1 MAQLWR
7 SGRGMRDNTPN
18 LMEHMGAQLLHDI
31 IHVDTQHDE
40 KEHHHHH
47 KHTICWEIIADA
59 DLHPDLDTAYY
70 FSQGIPR
77 GLNHKQRNGNAHTT
91 LLLYKSS
98 ISIKTNTNKMIE
110 ALGHNQIWLDPQ
122 LSKAKLIFST
132 LTKPLSH
139 GKIGIWPVGHY
150 KAAQH
155 ESKNQPKGTPV
166 WKNETI
172 GKAEYWELLIDCVL
186 PAVLERFPTAY
197 FNCHGLC
204 IQHDG
209 AKSHIPPD
217 NTD

>member
-1 MAQLWR
+1 MTKK
-7 SGRGMRDNTPN
+7 NIT
-18 LMEHMGAQLLHDI
+18 I
-31 IHVDTQHDE
+31 ITSIPFAGKSLPMQICIPTWIPLIIFHKAFHVDWIIS
-40 KEHHHHH
+40 KEMGMP
-47 KHTICWEIIADA
+47 T
-59 DLHPDLDTAYY
+59 P
-70 FSQGIPR
+70 
-77 GLNHKQRNGNAHTT
+77 

-98 ISIKTNTNKMIE
+98 ICISIKTNINKMIE

>member
-1 MAQLWR
+1 
-7 SGRGMRDNTPN
+7 
-18 LMEHMGAQLLHDI
+18 MEHMGAQLLHDI

-110 ALGHNQIWLDPQ
+110 ALGHNQI
-122 LSKAKLIFST
+122 
-132 LTKPLSH
+132 
-139 GKIGIWPVGHY
+139 
-150 KAAQH
+150 
-155 ESKNQPKGTPV
+155 
-166 WKNETI
+166 
-172 GKAEYWELLIDCVL
+172 
-186 PAVLERFPTAY
+186 
-197 FNCHGLC
+197 
-204 IQHDG
+204 
-209 AKSHIPPD
+209 
-217 NTD
+217 